1 MELNRAEIITALVT
15 PFDSQNHLDL
25 TVLEH
30 LTKHLVQTG
39 SQGFVIG
46 GTTGETPTLTHAEKL
61 TLYQEFSQFVPTD
74 LPVIAGCGTNN
85 TQETLEFINE
95 VAQIK
100 RIDYALVVV
109 PYYNKPDQDGMKA
122 HFEYLNEHSKLP
134 MIIYNIPGRTGVK
147 MEKETIVEL
156 AQLEKIVGIKQCGPL
171 EDLRYILEKTKN
183 FAVFTGEDA
192 QALAAKELGATG
204 VISVAAHLYGQEMA
218 KMYRLLATGE
228 VSKAKN
234 LQEKLLPKMQALF
247 MYPSPSPVKA
257 VLQAQGFAVGG
268 LRLPLV
274 ALNEEKRANLA
285 QALGLAKDALE
296 HELSLELEVK

>member
-1 MELNRAEIITALVT
+1 MELKQAEIITALVT
-15 PFDSQNHLDL
+15 PFDTQNKLDFS
-25 TVLEH
+25 VLEA
-30 LTKHLVQTG
+30 LTEHLVTTG
-39 SQGFVIG
+39 SRGFVIG

-61 TLYQEFSQFVPTD
+61 ALYQNFSRIVPAG

-95 VAQIK
+95 VALIE

-122 HFEYLNEHSKLP
+122 HFKYLNKYAKLP
-134 MIIYNIPGRTGVK
+134 LIIYNIPGRTGVK

-156 AQLEKIVGIKQCGPL
+156 AHLENIVGIKQCGPL
-171 EDLRYILEKTKN
+171 EELAYILEKTED

-192 QALAAKELGATG
+192 QALAAKKLGATG
-204 VISVAAHLYGQEMA
+204 VISVASHLYGKEMA
-218 KMYRLLATGE
+218 TMYHLLATNKVDRAE
-228 VSKAKN
+228 Q
-234 LQEKLLPKMQALF
+234 LQAQLLPKMQALF

-257 VLQAQGFAVGG
+257 VLNAQGFAVGA
-268 LRLPLV
+268 LRLPLL
-274 ALNEEKRANLA
+274 ALNKEKKVHLA

-296 HELSLELEVK
+296 HKLSLELEVK